1 MPQPVET
8 VRVMPS
14 HPSQGDWV
22 IINSADF
29 DPAVHRLYGP
39 ANPDPEPAVSAQ
51 PADMPKRR
59 GRPPKHLK
67 EAINGYR

>member
-22 IINSADF
+22 VINATDF
-29 DPAVHRLYGP
+29 DPAVHRLY
-39 ANPDPEPAVSAQ
+39 A
-51 PADMPKRR
+51 PADSEQVALTQQTEMPKRR

>member
-22 IINSADF
+22 LMNACDF
-29 DPAVHRLYGP
+29 DPAKHQLYL
-39 ANPDPEPAVSAQ
+39 EPGSEPQ
-51 PADMPKRR
+51 PAPQQAEMPKRR